1 MITDSAGVVDI
12 SADRFFPAL
21 RDHIIDITGL
31 AFYASREEDFAD
43 RVARRIARSCPS
55 DCAGYLD
62 LLMDPDRGPAE
73 LDRLVGELT
82 IGETSFF
89 RHCELFDGIRTLV
102 LPELLERNRR
112 QRRLRIWSAGCSTG
126 AEPYSLAILLA
137 DEFGAQTA
145 GWDVSILGTDIN
157 RAFLARAQ
165 EGKFGA
171 WALRGLSS
179 ELLERCFQRCGEDRV
194 IRPDYQKF
202 VCFQYHNLVHSPF
215 PSLIHNLIAFDLI
228 LCRNVLIYFSHE
240 VTARLVPQFHAA
252 LVDGG
257 WLLVGH
263 AEPNVELFR
272 GFETF
277 NVPDA
282 VLYRRPL
289 NPREAKAARV
299 VEPTADVPAH
309 ADPITPPPRR
319 SPATFKGSASKAPEV
334 AARKR
339 AGTSP
344 QTSHNDQGSR
354 GPGHDNLPADLLSD
368 VRRLTNAGD
377 LAAARQA
384 CADLTLKHPMA
395 PAPHLHLAMIAEQL
409 GDHHCA
415 EMSLRRALY
424 LEPDN
429 VLARYYSGVLGR
441 QLRRWDEAG
450 RSFST
455 VLALLNQMSDEARIA
470 GADGVCAGDL
480 REMTRRQQEALNLP

>member
-1 MITDSAGVVDI
+1 MITDSDGVVDI
-12 SADRFFPAL
+12 SADRVFPAL
-21 RDHIIDITGL
+21 RDYIIDITGL
-31 AFYASREEDFAD
+31 AFYATREEDFAD
-43 RVARRIARSCPS
+43 RVARRIARTCPG

-89 RHCELFDGIRTLV
+89 RHCELFDGIRTRV
-102 LPELLERNRR
+102 LPELLERNQR

-137 DEFGAQTA
+137 DEFGAEIA
-145 GWDVSILGTDIN
+145 GWDVLILGTDIN
-157 RAFLARAQ
+157 RGFLARAQ
-165 EGKFGA
+165 HGKFGA
-171 WALRGLSS
+171 WALRGLSPA
-179 ELLERCFQRCGEDRV
+179 LLDKCFQRCGEDHV

-228 LCRNVLIYFSHE
+228 LCRNVLIYFSRE

-272 GFETF
+272 GFETI

-289 NPREAKAARV
+289 NPHEARV
-299 VEPTADVPAH
+299 EPVAEPRAHAPAH
-309 ADPITPPPRR
+309 ADPIASPRR
-319 SPATFKGSASKAPEV
+319 LPPATFKGSALKAPAI
-334 AARKR
+334 AALKCAR
-339 AGTSP
+339 GSP
-344 QTSHNDQGSR
+344 QTSRYDQASR
-354 GPGHDNLPADLLSD
+354 VQGHDNSPADLLSD
-368 VRRLTNAGD
+368 VRRLTNAGA
-377 LAAARQA
+377 LAAARRA

-429 VLARYYSGVLGR
+429 VLAHYYSGVLGR
-441 QLRRWDEAG
+441 QQRRWDEAG

-455 VLALLNQMSDEARIA
+455 VLALLSDLSDEARVA
-470 GADGVCAGDL
+470 GAEGVCAGDL
-480 REMTRRQQEALNLP
+480 RAMARRQQEALNHP